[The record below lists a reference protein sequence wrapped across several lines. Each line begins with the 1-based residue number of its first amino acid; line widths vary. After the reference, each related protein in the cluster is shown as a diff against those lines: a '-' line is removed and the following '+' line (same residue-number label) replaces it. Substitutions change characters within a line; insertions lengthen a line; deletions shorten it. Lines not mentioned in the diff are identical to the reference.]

1 MLLEILSKAKEASA
15 SDIHLK
21 IDAKPFFRSHK
32 KLYQEESLQAITE
45 QDMQNIVQELTK
57 KYPAKLNEFQE
68 KGEIDISYE
77 TDFSRYR
84 VNIYKQKGNTAI
96 ALRVLSNFIPRP
108 EEINLPKVMEDVVLK
123 YTKGIILVT
132 GPTGSGKSTTLASL
146 IDRINEVYD
155 RTIITIEDP
164 IEYLY
169 KDKKSFVVQREVG
182 LDTMS
187 FQSGLRAALREDP
200 DVILVGEIRDTET
213 ALIALQA
220 AETGH
225 LVFSTLH
232 TIDAK
237 ETINR
242 FIGMF
247 PLEMREQIKLMLAG
261 SLVAIFSQ
269 RLLPRVDKPGVIP
282 AIEILLN
289 VGAVKDIL
297 LDPTRLDEIP
307 ELLRRNKAAYGTQ
320 DFDTHLLELYNKG
333 IISKETAL
341 LHASKPQDMALK
353 MQGIT

>member
-1 MLLEILSKAKEASA
+1 MLLDILSKAKENSV

-21 IDAKPFFRSHK
+21 VGTSPFFRAHK
-32 KLYQEESLQAITE
+32 HLYKEESLPVITE
-45 QDMQNIVQELTK
+45 ADMENIVKELTQ
-57 KYPAKLNEFQE
+57 KYPNKLNEFQE

-77 TDFSRYR
+77 TEFSRYR
-84 VNIYKQKGNTAI
+84 VNIYKQKGHTAI
-96 ALRVLSNFIPRP
+96 ALRVLSNFIPHP
-108 EEINLPKVMEDVVLK
+108 EEINLPKVMPDTVLK
-123 YTKGIILVT
+123 YTKGLILVT

-146 IDRINEVYD
+146 IDRINETYD

-164 IEYLY
+164 IEYVY
-169 KDKKSFVVQREVG
+169 KDKKSYIVQREVG
-182 LDTMS
+182 LDTVS
-187 FQSGLRAALREDP
+187 FQTGLRAALREDP

-247 PLEMREQIKLMLAG
+247 PLEMREQIKLMLA
-261 SLVAIFSQ
+261 SALVAIFSQ
-269 RLLPRVDKPGVIP
+269 RLLPRADKPGVIP

-320 DFDTHLLELYNKG
+320 DFDTHLLELYNRG
-333 IISKETAL
+333 LISKETAL
-341 LHASKPQDMALK
+341 LNASKPQDMSLK

>member
-1 MLLEILSKAKEASA
+1 MLLDILGEAKEKSA

-21 IDAKPFFRSHK
+21 TGSRPFFRSHK
-32 KLYQEESLQAITE
+32 HLQKEESLPELSEKDIG
-45 QDMQNIVQELTK
+45 NIVMELTK
-57 KYPAKLNEFQE
+57 KYPNKLNEFQE
-68 KGEIDISYE
+68 KGEVDISYE

-84 VNIYKQKGNTAI
+84 VNIYKQKGYIAI
-96 ALRVLSNFIPRP
+96 ALRVLSNFIPHP
-108 EEINLPKVMEDVVLK
+108 EEINLPKVMSDVVLK
-123 YTKGIILVT
+123 YTKGLVLVT

-146 IDRINEVYD
+146 IDRINETYD

-164 IEYLY
+164 IEYIY
-169 KDKKSFVVQREVG
+169 KDKKSYVVQREIG
-182 LDTMS
+182 LDTIS
-187 FQSGLRAALREDP
+187 FNTGLRAALREDP

-247 PLEMREQIKLMLAG
+247 PLEMREQIKLMFA
-261 SLVAIFSQ
+261 SALVGIFSQ
-269 RLLPRVDKPGVIP
+269 RLLPRIDKPGVIP

-289 VGAVKDIL
+289 VGAVTDIL
-297 LDPTRLDEIP
+297 LDPIRIDEIP
-307 ELLRRNKAAYGTQ
+307 ELLRKNRSAYGTQ
-320 DFDTHLLELYNKG
+320 DFDTHLLELYNERF
-333 IISKETAL
+333 ISKETAL
-341 LHASKPQDMALK
+341 LQASKPQDMSLK

>member
-1 MLLEILSKAKEASA
+1 MLLEILAKAKDESV

-21 IDAKPFFRSHK
+21 VGAKPFFRAHK

-57 KYPAKLNEFQE
+57 KYPAKLNDFNE
-68 KGEIDISYE
+68 KGEIDLSYE
-77 TDFSRYR
+77 VEFSRYR
-84 VNIYKQKGNTAI
+84 VNIYKQKGYSAI
-96 ALRVLSNFIPRP
+96 ALRVLSNIIPKP
-108 EEINLPKVMEDVVLK
+108 EELSLPNAMPQTVLK
-123 YTKGIILVT
+123 YTKGLILVT

-146 IDRINEVYD
+146 IDTINEVYD

-164 IEYLY
+164 IEYVY
-169 KDKKSFVVQREVG
+169 KDKKSYVVQREVG

-187 FQSGLRAALREDP
+187 FSTGLRAALREDP

-232 TIDAK
+232 TIDSK

-247 PLEMREQIKLMLAG
+247 ALEMREQIKLMLAS
-261 SLVAIFSQ
+261 SLVGIFSQ
-269 RLLPRVDKPGVIP
+269 RLLPRADKPGMIP

-289 VGAVKDIL
+289 IGAIKDIL
-297 LDPTRLDEIP
+297 LDPTRIDEIP

-333 IISKETAL
+333 LISKDIAL
-341 LHASKPQDMALK
+341 LQASKPQDMALK

>member
-21 IDAKPFFRSHK
+21 VGAKPFFRSHK

-45 QDMQNIVQELTK
+45 QDMQNILQELTK
-57 KYPAKLNEFQE
+57 KHPAKLNEFQE

-84 VNIYKQKGNTAI
+84 VNIYKQKGHTAV
-96 ALRVLSNFIPRP
+96 ALRVLSNFIPHP
-108 EEINLPKVMEDVVLK
+108 EEINLPKVMQDVVLK

-164 IEYLY
+164 IEYVY

-182 LDTMS
+182 LDIMT
-187 FQSGLRAALREDP
+187 FQSGLRAALREDL

-232 TIDAK
+232 RIDAK

-247 PLEMREQIKLMLAG
+247 PLEMK
-261 SLVAIFSQ
+261 SSC
-269 RLLPRVDKPGVIP
+269 
-282 AIEILLN
+282 
-289 VGAVKDIL
+289 
-297 LDPTRLDEIP
+297 
-307 ELLRRNKAAYGTQ
+307 
-320 DFDTHLLELYNKG
+320 
-333 IISKETAL
+333 
-341 LHASKPQDMALK
+341 
-353 MQGIT
+353 

>member
-1 MLLEILSKAKEASA
+1 MLLEILSKAKESSV

-21 IDAKPFFRSHK
+21 VGSKPFFRAHK
-32 KLYQEESLQAITE
+32 HLYKEESLPAITE
-45 QDMQNIVQELTK
+45 NDMQTIVKELTQ
-57 KYPAKLNEFQE
+57 KYPNKLNEFQE

-77 TDFSRYR
+77 TEFSRYR
-84 VNIYKQKGNTAI
+84 VNIYKQKGYTAI
-96 ALRVLSNFIPRP
+96 ALRVLSNFIPHP
-108 EEINLPKVMEDVVLK
+108 EEINLPKVMPDTVLK
-123 YTKGIILVT
+123 YSKGLILVT

-146 IDRINEVYD
+146 IDRINESYD
-155 RTIITIEDP
+155 RTIITVEDP
-164 IEYLY
+164 IEYVY
-169 KDKKSFVVQREVG
+169 KDKKSYIVQREIG
-182 LDTMS
+182 LDTTS
-187 FQSGLRAALREDP
+187 FQTGLRAALREDP

-247 PLEMREQIKLMLAG
+247 PLEMREQIKIMLA
-261 SLVAIFSQ
+261 SALVAIFSQ
-269 RLLPRVDKPGVIP
+269 RLLPRADKPGVIP

-289 VGAVKDIL
+289 VGATKDIL

-333 IISKETAL
+333 LISKDVAL
-341 LHASKPQDMALK
+341 LNASKPQDMSLK

>member
-1 MLLEILSKAKEASA
+1 MLLEILSKAKESAA
-15 SDIHLK
+15 SDIHIK
-21 IDAKPFFRSHK
+21 VGSKPFFRSHK
-32 KLYQEESLQAITE
+32 HLYKEETLPEITE
-45 QDMQNIVQELTK
+45 NDMYNIVKELTTR
-57 KYPAKLNEFQE
+57 YPNKLTEFQE
-68 KGEIDISYE
+68 KGEVDISYE
-77 TDFSRYR
+77 TEFSRYR
-84 VNIYKQKGNTAI
+84 VNIYKQKGYTAI
-96 ALRVLSNFIPRP
+96 ALRVLSNFIPHP
-108 EEINLPKVMEDVVLK
+108 EEINLPKAMPETVLK
-123 YTKGIILVT
+123 YTKGLILVT

-155 RTIITIEDP
+155 RTIITVEDP
-164 IEYLY
+164 IEYVY
-169 KDKKSFVVQREVG
+169 KDKKSYIVQREVG
-182 LDTMS
+182 LDTIS
-187 FQSGLRAALREDP
+187 FQTGLRAALREDP

-261 SLVAIFSQ
+261 ALVAIFSQ
-269 RLLPRVDKPGVIP
+269 RLLPRIDKPGVIP

-307 ELLRRNKAAYGTQ
+307 ELLRRNKTAYGTQ

-333 IISKETAL
+333 FIAKEVAL
-341 LHASKPQDMALK
+341 LNASKPQDMSLK

>member
-21 IDAKPFFRSHK
+21 VGAKPFFRSHK

-45 QDMQNIVQELTK
+45 QDMQIIMQELTK

-84 VNIYKQKGNTAI
+84 VNIYKQKGYTAI
-96 ALRVLSNFIPRP
+96 ALRVLSNFIPHP
-108 EEINLPKVMEDVVLK
+108 EEINLPKVMQDVVLK

-164 IEYLY
+164 IEYVY

-187 FQSGLRAALREDP
+187 FSTGLRAALREDP

-341 LHASKPQDMALK
+341 LQASKPQDMALK